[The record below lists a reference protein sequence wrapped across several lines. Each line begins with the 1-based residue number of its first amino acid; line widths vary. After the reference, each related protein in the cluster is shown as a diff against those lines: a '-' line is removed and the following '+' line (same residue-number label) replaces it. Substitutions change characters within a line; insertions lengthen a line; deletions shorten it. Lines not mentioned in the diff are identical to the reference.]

1 MVDEEISYSNG
12 AKGGWMKYEE
22 YNSIQLRTDMF
33 RTKSP

>member
-12 AKGGWMKYEE
+12 AEGGWMKYKD
-22 YNSIQLRTDMF
+22 YKIQLRTNMF